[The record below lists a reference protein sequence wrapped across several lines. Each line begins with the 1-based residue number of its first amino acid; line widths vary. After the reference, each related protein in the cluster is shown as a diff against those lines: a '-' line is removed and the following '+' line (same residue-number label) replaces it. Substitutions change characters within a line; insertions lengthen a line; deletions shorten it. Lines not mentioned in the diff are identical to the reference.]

1 MALIQCPEC
10 GKEISDKSQ
19 QCIHCGCP
27 IEQKNTICNINGKDY
42 NLSFI
47 LESYKGD
54 TDSST
59 KIAGIFFK
67 MVNCNLIDAMNTV
80 DQIIATGEIPKYL
93 TLKSRESSE
102 DANKVHCPICNSTS
116 IQTVNRGY
124 SFFTGFIGSGS
135 PRNVCQKC
143 GYKWKP

>member
-1 MALIQCPEC
+1 MSLIKCPEC
-10 GKEISDKSQ
+10 GKEISDKSS
-19 QCIHCGCP
+19 QCIHCGFP
-27 IEQKNTICNINGKDY
+27 IEQKNIICNINGY
-42 NLSFI
+42 NYDLSFI
-47 LESYKGD
+47 LNEIQSKSYDKAKLIGSFRNI
-54 TDSST
+54 THCG
-59 KIAGIFFK
+59 IAEGK
-67 MVNCNLIDAMNTV
+67 MVI

-93 TLKSRESSE
+93 TLKPREISE